1 MPETITL
8 YAVGVWCAVGFF
20 TSLGWALGALLVS
33 RVVR

>member
-1 MPETITL
+1 MPASITL
-8 YAVGVWCAVGFF
+8 YAVGVWFCVGFF